1 VKWKRDFAETQIG
14 ILYHCRFLDNRDI
27 PFLNME
33 KIVRK
38 LLSFEEADNAD
49 YEYYRTLS
57 GNEKLQLLLDLIMP
71 ENPDAA
77 TVERSARV
85 HPLTEYQQC

>member
-1 VKWKRDFAETQIG
+1 MNLSPFDCRLPDNCD
-14 ILYHCRFLDNRDI
+14 ILLF
-27 PFLNME
+27 NME

-38 LLSFEEADNAD
+38 FRSFEEADNAD

-77 TVERSARV
+77 IIERSARV
-85 HPLTEYQQC
+85 HPLTEHEQC

>member
-1 VKWKRDFAETQIG
+1 
-14 ILYHCRFLDNRDI
+14 
-27 PFLNME
+27 ME

-38 LLSFEEADNAD
+38 FHSFEAADDAD

-57 GNEKLQLLLDLIMP
+57 GDEKLQLLLELIMP

-77 TVERSARV
+77 IIERSARV
-85 HPLTEYQQC
+85 HPLTEHEQC